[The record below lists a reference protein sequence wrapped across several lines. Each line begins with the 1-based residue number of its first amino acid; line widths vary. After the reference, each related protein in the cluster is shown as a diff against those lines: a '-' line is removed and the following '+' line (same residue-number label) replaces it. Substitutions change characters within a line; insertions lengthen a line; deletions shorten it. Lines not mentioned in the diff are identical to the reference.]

1 MGFWS
6 DLFGGKDKD
15 KEPEGSVGSVHQGA
29 GGPGGMTG
37 GEAFQSGIISAEER
51 REQLLADALA
61 AQQSGQDYSY
71 NTDEFTGHNLGL
83 GNEETVGKLREGM
96 TGAEYAKFMQTLHG
110 NNPGAMR
117 NAFPFSSGNVVGNLI
132 KPLVSAAIPFGSGIM
147 NLVPSLL
154 SNTNKAL
161 SGIFSNEKAPTDM
174 GTKMSSID
182 QADADAASV
191 DMADISGPSTD
202 DGTYATEAEAIKAY
216 NEMNSN
222 FPPIVNNAGITHPDL
237 MQANSLF
244 NFSDMF
250 EIAEDGS
257 IKAKDIARSFND
269 NQGFDIDLQ
278 NQLLEYNK
286 PLWGGN
292 LNLSANPDNLGITF
306 NKSWGA

>member
-6 DLFGGKDKD
+6 DLFGGGGDKDKD
-15 KEPEGSVGSVHQGA
+15 EGSVGSVHQGA

-96 TGAEYAKFMQTLHG
+96 TGPEYAHFMQTLHG
-110 NNPGAMR
+110 NNPGAMQ
-117 NAFPFSSGNVVGNLI
+117 NAFPFSSGATVGNI
-132 KPLVSAAIPFGSGIM
+132 MKPLIGLASGAGGVMSLIP
-147 NLVPSLL
+147 NVL
-154 SNTNKAL
+154 SSVNQGLGNIFNKD
-161 SGIFSNEKAPTDM
+161 NEPTDM
-174 GTKMSSID
+174 GTKMSSLD

-237 MQANSLF
+237 MQAGSLF

-257 IKAKDIARSFND
+257 IKAKDIAQSFND